1 MDTRITRIKKLI
13 AMALTAAL
21 FMTVTMVLSI
31 QTTLAAGNDDEND
44 EDRPEI
50 AVEVVEE
57 IPAEDI
63 EEQEVPL
70 ADNPMTA
77 AAGSMRLTVVTWT
90 LGAVVIAYAVFI
102 ISGMKRRKTRR
113 QIMAG
118 SGGDRSD
125 DSGGR

>member
-31 QTTLAAGNDDEND
+31 QTTLAAGNDDDD